1 MNIHLRKFSL
11 ISHPIPLFKSESA
24 CKDSKNNR
32 DKRIFIYFSPCPTV
46 HTDHILDAPFQC
58 IKRVNILIYKQI
70 HFPIFEH
77 IAQILRTE
85 PRLALL
91 ISSGSYRSERQIL
104 KNSNL
109 RSFLLVGFLLIK
121 KNYTELSFS

>member
-1 MNIHLRKFSL
+1 M
-11 ISHPIPLFKSESA
+11 
-24 CKDSKNNR
+24 
-32 DKRIFIYFSPCPTV
+32 
-46 HTDHILDAPFQC
+46 
-58 IKRVNILIYKQI
+58 VNILIYKQI
-70 HFPIFEH
+70 HFSIFEH
-77 IAQILRTE
+77 IAQILCTG

-104 KNSNL
+104 KISNL

>member
-1 MNIHLRKFSL
+1 M
-11 ISHPIPLFKSESA
+11 
-24 CKDSKNNR
+24 
-32 DKRIFIYFSPCPTV
+32 
-46 HTDHILDAPFQC
+46 
-58 IKRVNILIYKQI
+58 LIYKQI
-70 HFPIFEH
+70 HFSIFEH

-91 ISSGSYRSERQIL
+91 ISSGSYRSECQIL

-121 KNYTELSFS
+121 KLHRAVIFMKSRIGEFPSQLSQ

>member
-1 MNIHLRKFSL
+1 M
-11 ISHPIPLFKSESA
+11 
-24 CKDSKNNR
+24 
-32 DKRIFIYFSPCPTV
+32 
-46 HTDHILDAPFQC
+46 
-58 IKRVNILIYKQI
+58 VNILIYKQI

-121 KNYTELSFS
+121 KIYTELSFS

>member
-1 MNIHLRKFSL
+1 MG
-11 ISHPIPLFKSESA
+11 
-24 CKDSKNNR
+24 
-32 DKRIFIYFSPCPTV
+32 
-46 HTDHILDAPFQC
+46 
-58 IKRVNILIYKQI
+58 NILIYKQI
-70 HFPIFEH
+70 HFSIFEH
-77 IAQILRTE
+77 IAQILCTG